1 MCMFVLF
8 VVFIRYPYTKQIHD
22 RQSNAMGRVSI
33 TYIAELGNS
42 FPGKRPIFLISNC
55 LHV

>member
-8 VVFIRYPYTKQIHD
+8 VVFIRYHYTKQIHD